1 MIRLSGPIDV
11 HVISRPAASDG
22 TGERGLP
29 VMKPVLTPLSPQR
42 QMWGWAIAI
51 VGLPLITV
59 AFSQLRDTFG
69 LTSVLLLY
77 LVLAMVVAL
86 VGGVLPAVVAVIGG
100 FVLANWYFTPPYH
113 QLAIAHGENLLAL
126 VVYVFA
132 AGTVAVLVDRVGRS
146 RMRAARSQAEA
157 EALAALAG
165 SLTRPGTAA
174 EMVDQLRVTFGMR
187 SAALLAR
194 DATSWRTLVSSG
206 IDPPRDPQ
214 QADVSRDVGDNVV
227 LALAGRSIS
236 SEDQRVLDAFAAHL
250 AAAAE
255 SARLQTEAA
264 KASDLAAAN
273 TLRGSLLQAVSHDL
287 RTPLASI
294 KASISSLRQ
303 RDIDWALDD
312 IDEFQRTIEDET
324 DRLTDLVDNLLDMS
338 RLQASALDVALAS
351 HQRRGGR
358 ARRARQPRERRV
370 PGRGRRARVAAR
382 RVGRSGPAHH
392 GARQPGRQRP
402 APRLGTCPP
411 RVTAGEI
418 LHEGTPRVAIRIID
432 RGPGIRPADREL
444 VFQPFQ
450 RLVDH
455 QADGTGVGLGLA
467 IARGFVESMGGELT
481 LDDTP
486 GGGVT
491 MVVELPVAPTRSI
504 R

>member
-1 MIRLSGPIDV
+1 
-11 HVISRPAASDG
+11 
-22 TGERGLP
+22 
-29 VMKPVLTPLSPQR
+29 MKPVLTPLSPQR
-42 QMWGWAIAI
+42 QLWGWAIAI

-59 AFSQLRDTFG
+59 ACSQLRDTFG

-100 FVLANWYFTPPYH
+100 FVLANWYFTPPFH
-113 QLAIAHGENLLAL
+113 QLTIAHGENLLAL

-165 SLTRPGTAA
+165 SLTRPGTVA
-174 EMVDQLRVTFGMR
+174 EMVDQLRVTFGVR

-194 DATSWRTLVSSG
+194 EGTSWRTLVSSG
-206 IDPPRDPQ
+206 VDPPRDPQ

-236 SEDQRVLDAFAAHL
+236 SEDQRVLSAFAAHL

-303 RDIDWALDD
+303 RDIDWAPDD
-312 IDEFQRTIEDET
+312 IDEFQRTIEEET

-338 RLQASALDVALAS
+338 RLQASALEVALRPTSVEEAVLAAIAS
-351 HQRRGGR
+351 LGIAGS
-358 ARRARQPRERRV
+358 RV
-370 PGRGRRARVAAR
+370 ELDVPESLPDVSADPALLTTALANL
-382 RVGRSGPAHH
+382 VGNALRHASGAC
-392 GARQPGRQRP
+392 
-402 APRLGTCPP
+402 APRI
-411 RVTAGEI
+411 TAGEI

-467 IARGFVESMGGELT
+467 IARGFVDSMGGELT

-491 MVVELPVAPTRSI
+491 MVVELPLAPSRSSM
-504 R
+504 